1 MINVKITNN
10 LDKLVNR
17 LDKVNI
23 EIQTAFSEVAMS
35 KGDFIRTELNDRY
48 ENLFEGSEIDFV
60 PGESSMRVTITF
72 AGKNYWKF
80 VNGYKFNLD
89 EMYGVVNT
97 LISNIVKESISNS
110 LRGESI
116 G

>member
-10 LDKLVNR
+10 LDKLINR

-23 EIQTAFSEVAMS
+23 EIQTGFSELAMS

-48 ENLFEGSEIDFV
+48 ENLFEGSQIDFV
-60 PGESSMRVTITF
+60 PGESSMRITITF

-80 VNGYKFNLD
+80 VNGYKFNLE
-89 EMYGVVNT
+89 EMYGVVNELVLGT
-97 LISNIVKESISNS
+97 VKENLSKS
-110 LRGESI
+110 LRGDSI